1 MPPGAKIFIACTRSN
16 KYYSIL
22 PKLNSINKLLD
33 LATKKRE
40 APTSKKYVSL
50 SYQKC
55 LREMWRHHSSSQ
67 NLKWRWYTWKQ
78 HWNISVSFPKK
89 TKRCLQKLKW
99 ATRFS
104 AWEWNISQFSETFQ
118 MLQSVFPTWKSDLWT
133 WKTTN
138 KKKKLKSNLAYFIIC
153 VIIQLS
159 DIIQLLY
166 IEKAM

>member
-1 MPPGAKIFIACTRSN
+1 MPPSAKIFIACTRSN

-33 LATKKRE
+33 LATKKHE

-67 NLKWRWYTWKQ
+67 NLKWRGYTWKQ

-89 TKRCLQKLKW
+89 QNDAFKN
-99 ATRFS
+99 
-104 AWEWNISQFSETFQ
+104 WNGQLDFQHESETYPNLVKHFRCYKACFQ
-118 MLQSVFPTWKSDLWT
+118 PGKVIFGHEKQQI
-133 WKTTN
+133 
-138 KKKKLKSNLAYFIIC
+138 KKKLKSNLAYFIIC